1 MTKTIRVNDWV
12 EFKYNDVEIGGLVTE
27 VLNATKINVINA
39 DRAYRMTILVST
51 VVRINDVS
59 TRGTE

>member
-27 VLNATKINVINA
+27 VLNANKINVINA